1 MTSLAEE
8 NFDPMFTNKN
18 NNRENNDDDDDDE
31 ALAEMER
38 LLAQQEEEE
47 EDYDEDYHPNRNNNN
62 NNHDRFQLPLHDD
75 DGDDDDEDDND
86 NIDPQHRQPEIGIA
100 AIGPFPNVSP
110 RSTTSVFK
118 TNYTTISILF
128 SILHIIYILRTR
140 KQIYLS
146 LMYLTTSRIS
156 YILFGNTIIAIFISL
171 YHKIIKYFL
180 NGLRFIESENIADSI
195 RWNITESI
203 FAISMF
209 RQEINVTLMIGFGIV
224 FWMKCLHWAVEL
236 RGSHLRM
243 TEDVFYYLNEKI
255 SYKK

>member
-1 MTSLAEE
+1 MASLAEE

-47 EDYDEDYHPNRNNNN
+47 DYDEDYHPNRYNNNNNNHN

-128 SILHIIYILRTR
+128 LILHIIYILRTR

-171 YHKIIKYFL
+171 YHKIIKY
-180 NGLRFIESENIADSI
+180 
-195 RWNITESI
+195 
-203 FAISMF
+203 
-209 RQEINVTLMIGFGIV
+209 
-224 FWMKCLHWAVEL
+224 
-236 RGSHLRM
+236 
-243 TEDVFYYLNEKI
+243 
-255 SYKK
+255 